1 MKALV
6 LCVFQ
11 GSHFAFS
18 KALLGYATPFLAAD
32 PNLAGFLST
41 VHYNLGKVD
50 EGGRVICIPPRSF
63 CMENHEWN
71 LQGGHGDDPTAH
83 G

>member
-1 MKALV
+1 M
-6 LCVFQ
+6 FY
-11 GSHFAFS
+11 GWI
-18 KALLGYATPFLAAD
+18 D
-32 PNLAGFLST
+32 NLAMYNGRALTASQVS